1 MSPSHL
7 LGNACH
13 DNDAY
18 HISDAYAISHTLI
31 SQTASLL
38 DESLLA
44 YMHMNVHLSTLT
56 STGVRRMLDRQQLQ
70 CNSFPWMSNT
80 TVVVV

>member
-44 YMHMNVHLSTLT
+44 YECAFIHTHQYGGTEDAGPPT
-56 STGVRRMLDRQQLQ
+56 
-70 CNSFPWMSNT
+70 T
-80 TVVVV
+80 TVQFIPLDE